1 MSMSVQCYRKGYQII
16 LWNCAICGG
25 PEFSHFDLPS
35 VAELHLGCMSM
46 PVYEKWCHTVT
57 CSEHYLQS
65 RSFHK
70 CFHIQIL
77 IIYFLMHINLRFIL
91 SLPSMEDSSSLFL
104 WCPRLLSIYLTI
116 RMYNAIFKSGCSI
129 LRMLNFQRS
138 KEDATVVGILQIHQN
153 IAWSKQILIKKKK
166 KSGLISNFNA
176 HLDNSFRI
184 MW

>member
-1 MSMSVQCYRKGYQII
+1 MWWARIFPFWSTQCSRATFGLYEHACVWEMVSYSHMLRT
-16 LWNCAICGG
+16 LLAI
-25 PEFSHFDLPS
+25 
-35 VAELHLGCMSM
+35 
-46 PVYEKWCHTVT
+46 
-57 CSEHYLQS
+57 